1 MGLKTKNLS
10 MRLEPGAWGLSVR
23 SKSVHFGILL
33 MTLVALVLLIAC
45 TNVANLLLARGAAR
59 QKEIAVRVSIGA
71 GRGRL
76 IRQLVTESLLLAL
89 LGGGVDFLFASWGTQ
104 GLLKLVPQEI
114 SFLDLSPYIR
124 VFVFTVAISLLAGL
138 LFGLVPAWRV
148 TRISL
153 WSCFF
158 WRSYSLTVSRNF

>member
-1 MGLKTKNLS
+1 
-10 MRLEPGAWGLSVR
+10 
-23 SKSVHFGILL
+23 

>member
-1 MGLKTKNLS
+1 M
-10 MRLEPGAWGLSVR
+10 
-23 SKSVHFGILL
+23 
-33 MTLVALVLLIAC
+33 
-45 TNVANLLLARGAAR
+45 
-59 QKEIAVRVSIGA
+59 
-71 GRGRL
+71 
-76 IRQLVTESLLLAL
+76 TESLLLAL
-89 LGGGVDFLFASWGTQ
+89 LGGGVGFLFASWGTQ

-124 VFVFTVAISLLAGL
+124 LFVFTVAISLLAGL

-158 WRSYSLTVSRNF
+158 WRGYSLTVSRNF